1 MSGIGNNPSDIY
13 QRQLDQLNTD
23 FSGIEA
29 ELKKLELDNENVV
42 SAYNKAKD
50 VVEKTLEWAKGLGL
64 KDAEGK
70 PLQFKTLQEFHD
82 LCLKGGVYR
91 PDGSAINEGNPFW
104 FVGVKQYLED
114 LKTAEAEYKRVLGP
128 TLDRLQEAQKKLD
141 TIGVALRE
149 TISSLEA
156 MKNLVDTGDI
166 EGAVMLL
173 QTTRA
178 KGLESQLGTEIKAM
192 QARNAQIK
200 LLNEKLNARQEEFS
214 KMDPENKNERN
225 LRADRQ
231 KAISDLKT
239 EIDGLNSE
247 SQINMI
253 RVQGLVN
260 KRNEA
265 FDMLSNLVG
274 KFQKTIDGIVGNM
287 R

>member
-1 MSGIGNNPSDIY
+1 MSGITNDYQNRALQDAHASLDWIKRNVAGAANLDFGDDPTKWNDI
-13 QRQLDQLNTD
+13 
-23 FSGIEA
+23 
-29 ELKKLELDNENVV
+29 LKKAGITLGPNAQACFDRAIGNFV
-42 SAYNKAKD
+42 SARTATT
-50 VVEKTLEWAKGLGL
+50 EALE
-64 KDAEGK
+64 
-70 PLQFKTLQEFHD
+70 
-82 LCLKGGVYR
+82 
-91 PDGSAINEGNPFW
+91 
-104 FVGVKQYLED
+104 
-114 LKTAEAEYKRVLGP
+114 
-128 TLDRLQEAQKKLD
+128 
-141 TIGVALRE
+141 
-149 TISSLEA
+149 SLEA
-156 MKNLVDTGDI
+156 MKRVLDSGDI

-178 KGLESQLGTEIKAM
+178 KSLESQLGTEIKAM

-200 LLNEKLNARQEEFS
+200 LLNEKLNAKQEEFS
-214 KMDPENKNERN
+214 KMDPENKDQRD
-225 LRADRQ
+225 LRAQRQ

-265 FDMLSNLVG
+265 FDMLSNLIG